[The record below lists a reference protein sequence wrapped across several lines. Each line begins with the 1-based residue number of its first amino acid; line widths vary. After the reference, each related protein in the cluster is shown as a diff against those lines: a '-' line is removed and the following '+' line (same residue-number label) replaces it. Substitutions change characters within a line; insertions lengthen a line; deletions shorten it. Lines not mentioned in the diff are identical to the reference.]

1 MNRASLVV
9 ILFTGLVGFA
19 SLNLERQTKTDTAPA
34 KKDVKDDLKPISP
47 TETAKKV
54 NEKVVVEMEVKSS
67 GGTGNYFLNSEANFR
82 DDNNFTVFIPKEAVE
97 KFQKAKID
105 DPAKHFKGKMIRV
118 KGTVT
123 LFQKKAQIK
132 VEDPGQIEIV
142 EKK

>member
-1 MNRASLVV
+1 MNRNGLIVA
-9 ILFTGLVGFA
+9 LFMGMTSFTTIVA
-19 SLNLERQTKTDTAPA
+19 EAQDKKDTPPA
-34 KKDVKDDLKPISP
+34 KKEDKADLKPISAA
-47 TETAKKV
+47 EAAKKV

-67 GGTGNYFLNSEANFR
+67 GGTGNVFLNSESNFR
-82 DDNNFTVFIPKEAVE
+82 DDNNFTVFIPKEAAE
-97 KFQKAKID
+97 KFQKAKIE

-132 VEDPGQIEIV
+132 VEDPEQIEIV